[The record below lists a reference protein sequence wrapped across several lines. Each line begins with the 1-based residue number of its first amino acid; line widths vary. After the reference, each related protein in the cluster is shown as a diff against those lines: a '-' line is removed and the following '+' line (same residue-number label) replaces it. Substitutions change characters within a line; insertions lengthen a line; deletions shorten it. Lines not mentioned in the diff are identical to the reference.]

1 VEEQITPGG
10 IGTSAIK
17 LTLVLAGTL
26 TAIFTV
32 MVLFLLPTK
41 EPECSRC
48 LTFGQLAGLAIVLAL
63 IYVAMTAALAGISAL
78 IIAALRPRW
87 RGASIVSWCAMTA
100 IVVPPVLL
108 VLSFYA
114 LGGTAARPY

>member
-26 TAIFTV
+26 T
-32 MVLFLLPTK
+32 
-41 EPECSRC
+41 
-48 LTFGQLAGLAIVLAL
+48 
-63 IYVAMTAALAGISAL
+63 
-78 IIAALRPRW
+78 PRW

-114 LGGTAARPY
+114 LGGAAARPY